1 MSYSYL
7 ENLKRNRKNKMLNYY
22 ENVVLKN
29 KKITDDIENDRLYN
43 IRIIEENQKKM
54 QEEIIKTRQFL
65 AESIK
70 QKKQKPDGGDN
81 HIIQNNNIVS
91 LSTGF
96 LTTENKDDYIIENR
110 KNFKNLNLKEQ
121 QNLFKLYYMYI
132 KVDDEVQGDQID
144 EEIDE
149 ETDVE
154 LDTEEI

>member
-1 MSYSYL
+1 MTDYSYL
-7 ENLKRNRKNKMLNYY
+7 GNLKRNRKSKMLNFYDDIIT
-22 ENVVLKN
+22 KN
-29 KKITDDIENDRLYN
+29 QKIADDIENDRLYN

-81 HIIQNNNIVS
+81 HIIQNNNIVT

-121 QNLFKLYYMYI
+121 QKLFKLYYMYI
-132 KVDDEVQGDQID
+132 END
-144 EEIDE
+144 
-149 ETDVE
+149 
-154 LDTEEI
+154 